1 MGKDTPGPCKDLN
14 GNISIRNGPPFYE
27 ALLRDVAEAPVY
39 TRLVIAIVSGALNFK
54 MLLLKASHTLTT
66 G

>member
-14 GNISIRNGPPFYE
+14 GNISIRNGPPSYE
-27 ALLRDVAEAPVY
+27 ALLRDVVEAPY
-39 TRLVIAIVSGALNFK
+39 TRLVIATVFGALNFK
-54 MLLLKASHTLTT
+54 MLLLKTSHTLTT